1 VDEDDIIDEG
11 TGLVEVGMRSLP
23 ARNTRVEMIGVLQER
38 ADGQADD
45 TYVFSFSSQKA
56 VERYFGD
63 EVLSHADGA
72 CELDGL
78 NAAAPLLWNHNRD
91 AMIGVIT
98 RAWIEKKRGYVE
110 IRFGT
115 SPMALQMR
123 ADVDAQIVRNVSV
136 GYRILEIT
144 ERTTKAGRTVITA
157 VRWRPYE
164 VSLVSI
170 PADPTVGIGRAGG
183 DEEPSREVRVLG
195 TPSTRMEATTVDPE
209 EIAAAE
215 AVRAAAAATATAT
228 ATATQAERTR
238 IATINA
244 MAARHGHLDLARELI
259 DNGRSLDDAR
269 AAFLERMGVRQE
281 PVVEGA
287 ANLDLSDR
295 EQRSYS
301 LVRAINAQISGDW
314 SQAGFERECSQTIGQ
329 RANAMGTASRG
340 GFYMPMNLRMT
351 DDRFDAVRTTYN
363 TGTAGQGG
371 NLVATDLLAGSF
383 IDMLRNRMVILSL
396 GARMLSGLVGN
407 VAIPRQATGAAT
419 YWVAE
424 GVDITQSEG
433 TFDQV
438 TLSPKTLGV
447 LTMMT
452 RQMLQQGTPDIEAL
466 ARADMATAIALG
478 IDLAAIS
485 GSGSSGQPRGIV
497 NTSGIGAVVG
507 GTNGLAI
514 SIDHLIDLETAVS
527 TQNADVGSL
536 GYATNAKVVGALKKL
551 KSTTGEYL
559 WSNAVNGNRG
569 PTPGDINGYGVARTN
584 QITSTGTKGS
594 SSGVCST
601 VLFGNWAD
609 LMIGEWGVL
618 EVLANPFG
626 TGYAAG
632 SVAVRG
638 MQTVDVAV
646 RNPKSFAAMTDALT

>member
-1 VDEDDIIDEG
+1 
-11 TGLVEVGMRSLP
+11 
-23 ARNTRVEMIGVLQER
+23 
-38 ADGQADD
+38 
-45 TYVFSFSSQKA
+45 
-56 VERYFGD
+56 
-63 EVLSHADGA
+63 
-72 CELDGL
+72 
-78 NAAAPLLWNHNRD
+78 
-91 AMIGVIT
+91 
-98 RAWIEKKRGYVE
+98 
-110 IRFGT
+110 
-115 SPMALQMR
+115 MR
-123 ADVDAQIVRNVSV
+123 ADVDAKVIRNVSV
-136 GYRILEIT
+136 GYRILAIT
-144 ERTTKAGRTVITA
+144 ERQPKEGRAVITA
-157 VRWRPYE
+157 TSWRPYE
-164 VSLVSI
+164 VSLVSV
-170 PADPTVGIGRAGG
+170 PADPSVGLGRAAAEA
-183 DEEPSREVRVLG
+183 EETGRAVPVLG
-195 TPSTRMEATTVDPE
+195 TPSIRMEEALMPPEDNTTVTVDVGAE
-209 EIAAAE
+209 RSQAA
-215 AVRAAAAATATAT
+215 
-228 ATATQAERTR
+228 ATATQAERSR
-238 IATINA
+238 IASINA
-244 MAARHGHLDLARELI
+244 LATTHGHPDLARELI
-259 DNGRSLDDAR
+259 DNGRSLEDAR
-269 AAFLERMGVRQE
+269 AAYLDKMGVRQT

-287 ANLDLSDR
+287 ANLDLTERD
-295 EQRSYS
+295 QRNYS

-314 SQAGFERECSQTIGQ
+314 SQAGFERECSVALAQ
-329 RANAMGTASRG
+329 RAAQFGKASNG
-340 GFYMPMNLRMT
+340 GFYMPMNLRMS
-351 DDRFDAVRTTYN
+351 DDRFDAVRATYN

-407 VAIPRQATGAAT
+407 VAIPRQATGATT

-438 TLSPKTLGV
+438 TLTPKTLGT
-447 LTMMT
+447 LSMMT

-485 GSGSSGQPRGIV
+485 GSGSSGQPRGVV
-497 NTSGIGAVVG
+497 NTVGIGAVVG
-507 GTNGLAI
+507 GTNGAAVT
-514 SIDHLIDLETAVS
+514 IDHLIDLETAVA
-527 TQNADVGSL
+527 TNNADVGSL

-601 VLFGNWAD
+601 VLFGNWSD

-646 RNPKSFAAMTDALT
+646 RNAKSFAAMTDALT